1 MVLVRGKESV
11 EGGPGEGERE
21 GKDGPGEG
29 KESVKDGPGEGEGEC
44 GGWSW

>member
-29 KESVKDGPGEGEGEC
+29 EGEC